1 MITSRLLYEMVD
13 AMGRAA
19 DLIEPKDLNDR
30 WFVDRLDELAEEV
43 GYVARDLAD
52 QEEDLRRRM
61 FKGVEKVTAAGEAAV
76 RSFGGEPK
84 NDARPL

>member
-1 MITSRLLYEMVD
+1 MDSKMLYEM
-13 AMGRAA
+13 AEALALAA
-19 DLIEPKDLNDR
+19 DAIEPKDLKDR

-61 FKGVEKVTAAGEAAV
+61 FKGLEKVTAAGEAAV

-84 NDARPL
+84 SDAPAL

>member
-19 DLIEPKDLNDR
+19 DAIEPKDLKAR
-30 WFVDRLDELAEEV
+30 WLVDRLDELAEEAS
-43 GYVARDLAD
+43 YAARELAD
-52 QEEDLRRRM
+52 EEDEALRREFR
-61 FKGVEKVTAAGEAAV
+61 KQEKVTAAGEAAV
-76 RSFGGEPK
+76 RPFGGEPK